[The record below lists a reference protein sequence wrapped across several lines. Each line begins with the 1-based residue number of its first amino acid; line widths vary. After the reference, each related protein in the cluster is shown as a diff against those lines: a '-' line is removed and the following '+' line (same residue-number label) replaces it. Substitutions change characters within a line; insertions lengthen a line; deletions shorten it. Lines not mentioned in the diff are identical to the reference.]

1 MLSNNCLISIS
12 IKEHLLV
19 YIIDILYYLS
29 SVYDYNIDAYRIK
42 KNDFYND
49 YCNSLLRVIYLKNLF

>member
-1 MLSNNCLISIS
+1 MMLSNNCLISIS

-42 KNDFYND
+42 KMIFIMIIAIVY
-49 YCNSLLRVIYLKNLF
+49 